1 VSVQITV
8 QVRPEVAAG
17 LRGPAGA
24 PEAPEVPA
32 PAEEPEATAS
42 AGTPEVPAP
51 AEAPEATAS
60 AGTPR
65 PVPAPAVASEVRAL
79 MDATGSLGA
88 ALRPVHPSG
97 GDPELGAW
105 FTLEVPDRA
114 TAERAVE
121 VLRALDGV
129 TAAYVKAPA
138 EPP

>member
-1 VSVQITV
+1 MSVQITV

-24 PEAPEVPA
+24 PEARRPA
-32 PAEEPEATAS
+32 GAS
-42 AGTPEVPAP
+42 
-51 AEAPEATAS
+51 EAPTP
-60 AGTPR
+60 AG
-65 PVPAPAVASEVRAL
+65 ASEARAL
-79 MDATGSLGA
+79 RDAAESLGA
-88 ALRPVHPSG
+88 SLRPVHPSG

-114 TAERAVE
+114 AAERAVE